1 MRLRN
6 ATLRLETRGHGD
18 VVDLTDRIESL
29 IAEWGTAAG
38 QGTVFV
44 PGSTAAVTTIEYEPG
59 VIRDL
64 SELLQRLIPE
74 DAPYHH
80 DAAWGDGNGY
90 AHVRAAL
97 VGPSLAFL
105 VRGGR
110 LVRGTWQQIVLC
122 DFDNRPRR
130 RTVEVQ
136 VLDVPA
142 SED

>member
-1 MRLRN
+1 MKIWN
-6 ATLRLETRGHGD
+6 GTIGIDTRGHGQ
-18 VVDLTDRIESL
+18 VVDLTAEIENL
-29 IAEWGTAAG
+29 VDAWRVEEG
-38 QGTVFV
+38 QGVIFV

-59 VIRDL
+59 VIHDL
-64 SELLQRLIPE
+64 QDLLERLAPE
-74 DAPYHH
+74 GVPYHH

-110 LVRGTWQQIVLC
+110 LVRGTWQQVVLC

-130 RTVEVQ
+130 RVVDVQ
-136 VLDVPA
+136 AVGIPG
-142 SED
+142 SRQ